1 MEYEDYYV
9 VTGGLDSSAP
19 EGALNSLTVLSTEYA
34 YSLTR
39 GSEGPSL
46 NTRRF
51 AHACSSFISEIEK
64 TVGFIV

>member
-19 EGALNSLTVLSTEYA
+19 EGALNFVVF